1 VLTENAEGADM
12 LTLTYALVALS
23 VEQKKVLGRLLELQH
38 EIQQKRSRKVV
49 ADQRQ
54 IESLLA
60 QFVQLD
66 EACRNRNIELYVLPA
81 IRAATTENDSLLAD
95 IEALTAMG
103 RIILA
108 TVRERL
114 RQAFA
119 QGSFNIEDVCNSLEL
134 YCQHLLKRL
143 AIEDM
148 HFMPLA
154 QRVISSDEWF
164 DIAAQFISH
173 ESEKQTKKTFDHMV
187 PPAET
192 PSHIAA
198 VNQSNSDACQA
209 VI

>member
-1 VLTENAEGADM
+1 M

-66 EACRNRNIELYVLPA
+66 EACRNRNI
-81 IRAATTENDSLLAD
+81 DSLLAD

-148 HFMPLA
+148 HFLPLA

-198 VNQSNSDACQA
+198 VNQSNSDAYQA